1 MSNIQTAPY
10 FWKSSKPRSQDGGVG
25 IWVLK
30 SERLH
35 IWMDNQ
41 ALWEKPLSVYVICC
55 KTKVFR
61 LLIDTAGEG
70 GAEMFLQNKEQ

>member
-1 MSNIQTAPY
+1 
-10 FWKSSKPRSQDGGVG
+10 
-25 IWVLK
+25 
-30 SERLH
+30 
-35 IWMDNQ
+35 MDNQ